1 MFIKKSCEPWLNML
15 DLSFQYPAWFL
26 LLCVLLG
33 LGYALLLYYR
43 DTTFREQAPNLH
55 RWLGLLRFLTVT
67 ILSALLL
74 SPLLKSLLTETKKPV
89 IVLAQDRSESAAAD
103 LQGAALETYKQ
114 NWQALREGLDENYE
128 VHELSFGD
136 QVREGVDFNFTDK
149 VTNLSELL
157 KGVYDLYGGQNLG
170 AVVVASDGI
179 YNEGSNPAYVDVA
192 IAAPVYTVA
201 LGDTTPKKDLLVK
214 RVFHNKIA
222 YLGDKFTI
230 QIDVA
235 ATNLAGRQTVL
246 NVGQVVDNQVRNLQ
260 SIPVNIAGNDF
271 FVTKEVQIEADKP
284 GVAQYLITVAGL
296 PGEASTVNN
305 RKEIFVDVLDARQ
318 KILLLANSPHPDL
331 TAIKTTL
338 EINKNYQVSIAY
350 INDPGLD
357 VAKADFI
364 ILHNLP
370 SVSNDISGLLNT
382 LNDKK
387 IPRLFIAG
395 MQTGYT
401 ALGKAQGL
409 VNMQSDGR
417 QSDDVQGKVSPRFAA
432 FSLNQRIVDELP
444 KFNPATSAFGNFSA
458 TPQAQVLLY
467 KRIGKVDTDQPL
479 LVVGE
484 VNGIKT
490 GLFLAE
496 GLWRWRL
503 FDYLQH
509 QNHEIFDELLG
520 KTVQYLSLKE
530 DKRKFRVNLD
540 KTILNENEAVT
551 FGAELYNDNYELTN
565 DPDVAM
571 SIRDRDGKE
580 YTYTFNKTGKAYTL
594 NAGILPVGTYTYK
607 ATTNFNG
614 QSLSYEGR
622 FNVQPIQLEL
632 FETTANH
639 SVLRQLSAKFGGE
652 TVFPAQLASI
662 AEKIKNN
669 QTVKPVIYQTTKTNP
684 LINLKWIFALLAFM
698 LAAEWFL
705 RRYFGSY

>member
-1 MFIKKSCEPWLNML
+1 ML

-67 ILSALLL
+67 LLSALLL

-89 IVLAQDRSESAAAD
+89 IVLAQDQSESAAAD

-235 ATNLAGRQTVL
+235 ATNCAGQQTVL

-370 SVSNDISGLLNT
+370 SISNDISGLLNT

-432 FSLNQRIVDELP
+432 FSLNQRIVEELP

-503 FDYLQH
+503 FDFLQH

-662 AEKIKNN
+662 VEKIKNN

>member
-1 MFIKKSCEPWLNML
+1 ML

-26 LLCVLLG
+26 LFCVLLG
-33 LGYALLLYYR
+33 LGYAALLYYR
-43 DTTFREQAPNLH
+43 DTTFREQAPQLH
-55 RWLGLLRFLTVT
+55 RWLAVLRFLVVT
-67 ILSALLL
+67 LLSALLL

-89 IVLAQDRSESAAAD
+89 VVLAQDQSESAVAD
-103 LQGAALETYKQ
+103 LQGEALNTYKQ
-114 NWQALREGLDENYE
+114 NWQALKDGLAENYE
-128 VHELSFGD
+128 VHELAFGD

-149 VTNLSELL
+149 VTNLSEML

-179 YNEGSNPAYVDVA
+179 YNEGSNPAYSDAA

-222 YLGDKFTI
+222 YLGDKFTL

-235 ATNLAGRQTVL
+235 ATNCGGQQTVL
-246 NVGQVVDNQVRNLQ
+246 NVGKVEDGQVRNLQ
-260 SIPVNIAGNDF
+260 SIPVTIAGNDF
-271 FVTKEVQIEADKP
+271 FTTREVQIEADKP
-284 GVAQYLITVAGL
+284 GVAQYLITVATL
-296 PGEASTVNN
+296 PGEASSVNN

-318 KILLLANSPHPDL
+318 KILLLANSPHPDISAL
-331 TAIKTTL
+331 KTTL
-338 EINKNYQVSIAY
+338 EINKNYQVSTRY

-357 VAKADFI
+357 VSKADFVV
-364 ILHNLP
+364 LHNLP
-370 SVSNDISGLLNT
+370 STGNDISGVLNT
-382 LNDKK
+382 LNEKR

-417 QSDDVQGKVSPRFAA
+417 QSDDVQGKVAPQFAA
-432 FSLNQRIVDELP
+432 FSLNPAIVSELP

-458 TPQAQVLLY
+458 TAQAQVLLY

-479 LVVGE
+479 LAVGE

-490 GLFLAE
+490 GVFLAE

-503 FDYLQH
+503 FDFLQH
-509 QNHEIFDELLG
+509 QNHEIFDEMMG

-530 DKRKFRVNLD
+530 DKRKFRVNVD
-540 KTILNENEAVT
+540 KNILNENEAVT

-594 NAGILPVGTYTYK
+594 NAGILPVGSYSYK

-614 QSLSYEGR
+614 QALSTEGR

-639 SVLRQLSAKFGGE
+639 AVLRQLSAKFGGE

-662 AEKIKNN
+662 ADRIKNN
-669 QTVKPVIYQTTKTNP
+669 QTVKPVIYQTTQTNP
-684 LINLKWIFALLAFM
+684 LINLKWIFALLAFL

-705 RRYFGSY
+705 RRYFGAY

>member
-1 MFIKKSCEPWLNML
+1 ML

-33 LGYALLLYYR
+33 LGYAFLLYYR
-43 DTTFREQAPNLH
+43 DTTFRDQAPRLH
-55 RWLGLLRFLTVT
+55 LWLGLLRFLTVT
-67 ILSALLL
+67 LLSALLL
-74 SPLLKSLLTETKKPV
+74 SPVLKSLLTETKKPV
-89 IVLAQDRSESAAAD
+89 VVLAQDQSESTSAD
-103 LQGAALETYKQ
+103 LQGTALETYKQ
-114 NWQALREGLDENYE
+114 NWQSLRDGLAENYE

-136 QVREGVDFNFTDK
+136 QVREGVDFSFTDK
-149 VTNLSELL
+149 VSNLSEML

-170 AVVVASDGI
+170 AVIVASDGI
-179 YNEGSNPAYVDVA
+179 YNEGSNPAYADVA

-235 ATNLAGRQTVL
+235 ANNCAGQQTVL
-246 NVGQVVDNQVRNLQ
+246 NVGKVEDKQVRNLH

-271 FVTKEVQIEADKP
+271 FVTKEIQIEADKP
-284 GVAQYLITVAGL
+284 GVVQYLITVAGL

-331 TAIKTTL
+331 TALKTTL

-357 VAKADFI
+357 VSKSDFI

-370 SVSNDISGLLNT
+370 SAANDISGLLNT

-401 ALGKAQGL
+401 ALGKAQAL

-417 QSDDVQGKVSPRFAA
+417 QSDDVQGKVSPQFAA
-432 FSLNQRIVDELP
+432 FSLDPRVLEELP

-458 TPQAQVLLY
+458 TAQAQVLLY

-479 LVVGE
+479 LAVGE
-484 VNGIKT
+484 VNGVKT
-490 GLFLAE
+490 GVLLAE

-509 QNHEIFDELLG
+509 QNHEIFDELIG

-530 DKRKFRVNLD
+530 DKRKFRVTVD
-540 KTILNENEAVT
+540 KNIFNENEAVV

-565 DPDVAM
+565 DPDVAL
-571 SIRDRDGKE
+571 SIRDSEGKE

-594 NAGILPVGTYTYK
+594 NAGILPVGSYTYK

-614 QSLSYEGR
+614 QSLSYDGR

-662 AEKIKNN
+662 VEKIKNN

-684 LINLKWIFALLAFM
+684 LINLKWIFALLALM

>member
-1 MFIKKSCEPWLNML
+1 ML

-33 LGYALLLYYR
+33 LAYAALLYYR
-43 DTTFREQAPNLH
+43 DTTFRDQAPQLH
-55 RWLGLLRFLTVT
+55 RWLGVLRFLTVT
-67 ILSALLL
+67 LLSALLL
-74 SPLLKSLLTETKKPV
+74 SPLLKNMLTETKKPV
-89 IVLAQDRSESAAAD
+89 VVLAQDQSESAGTD
-103 LQGAALETYKQ
+103 LQGEALNTYKQ
-114 NWQALREGLDENYE
+114 NWQALKDGLSENYE
-128 VHELSFGD
+128 VHELAFGD

-149 VTNLSELL
+149 ITNLSEML

-179 YNEGSNPAYVDVA
+179 YNEGSNPAYADA
-192 IAAPVYTVA
+192 ALAAPVYTIA

-222 YLGDKFTI
+222 YLGDKFTL

-235 ATNLAGRQTVL
+235 ATNCAGQQTVL
-246 NVGQVVDNQVRNLQ
+246 NIGKVDDGQVRNLQ
-260 SIPVNIAGNDF
+260 SIPITLAGNDF
-271 FVTKEVQIEADKP
+271 FTTKEIQIEADKP

-318 KILLLANSPHPDL
+318 KILLLGNAPHPDL
-331 TAIKTTL
+331 TALKTTL

-350 INDPGLD
+350 INDPGVD
-357 VAKADFI
+357 VSKSDFV

-370 SVSNDISGLLNT
+370 STSNDISGLLNT
-382 LNDKK
+382 LNEKR

-395 MQTGYT
+395 MQTGYA
-401 ALGKAQGL
+401 ALGKAQAL

-417 QSDDVQGKVSPRFAA
+417 QSDDVQGKVASQFAS
-432 FSLNQRIVDELP
+432 FSLNPTIAEELP

-458 TPQAQVLLY
+458 TQQAQVILY

-479 LVVGE
+479 LAVGE
-484 VNGIKT
+484 VNGVKT
-490 GLFLAE
+490 GIFLAE

-503 FDYLQH
+503 FDFLQH
-509 QNHEIFDELLG
+509 QNHEIFDELIG

-540 KTILNENEAVT
+540 KNIFNENEAVS

-580 YTYTFNKTGKAYTL
+580 FTYTFNKTGKAYTL

-614 QSLSYEGR
+614 QALSVEGR

-662 AEKIKNN
+662 ADKIKNN

-684 LINLKWIFALLAFM
+684 LINLKWIFALLALM